1 MKKVSP
7 VKNTR
12 VIGAAL
18 TAAAMLLPSARPAM
32 ADAAPEKSI
41 IAFKYLNYKDWQPD
55 GDRMNIKATSMRVM
69 TPIAGKWALDFTG
82 TIDSVGGA
90 SPHCYTVSAAS
101 VNHDVRKAGD
111 LSVTRY
117 LSSGTLTAGTSWSVE
132 NDYSSKSV
140 SLQGGLSTP
149 SKNTTV
155 TLGGSYTSDN
165 INPTN
170 HSYGFY
176 TEHKKTY
183 AMIVGLTQIM
193 SKNDIVQFN
202 LGRSVGVGYF
212 SDPYKINDKRP
223 RHRNYTTIMGRW
235 NHYFEPTEGV
245 LKLSYRYYTDTYGIK
260 SHTLGSE
267 YMQPLPNGFSVT
279 PSVRYYSQSTAN
291 FYIPT
296 DSPDS
301 ITPDVVYTTFSEDQ
315 RLSAFGAVT
324 LGLKVSKHISD
335 GWLVDA
341 RYDRYMQRGDWG
353 INGKGDPGLDKFDAS
368 FVQLGIAKEF

>member
-140 SLQGGLSTP
+140 SLQGG
-149 SKNTTV
+149 
-155 TLGGSYTSDN
+155 
-165 INPTN
+165 
-170 HSYGFY
+170 
-176 TEHKKTY
+176 
-183 AMIVGLTQIM
+183 
-193 SKNDIVQFN
+193 
-202 LGRSVGVGYF
+202 
-212 SDPYKINDKRP
+212 
-223 RHRNYTTIMGRW
+223 
-235 NHYFEPTEGV
+235 
-245 LKLSYRYYTDTYGIK
+245 
-260 SHTLGSE
+260 
-267 YMQPLPNGFSVT
+267 
-279 PSVRYYSQSTAN
+279 
-291 FYIPT
+291 
-296 DSPDS
+296 
-301 ITPDVVYTTFSEDQ
+301 
-315 RLSAFGAVT
+315 
-324 LGLKVSKHISD
+324 
-335 GWLVDA
+335 
-341 RYDRYMQRGDWG
+341 
-353 INGKGDPGLDKFDAS
+353 
-368 FVQLGIAKEF
+368 